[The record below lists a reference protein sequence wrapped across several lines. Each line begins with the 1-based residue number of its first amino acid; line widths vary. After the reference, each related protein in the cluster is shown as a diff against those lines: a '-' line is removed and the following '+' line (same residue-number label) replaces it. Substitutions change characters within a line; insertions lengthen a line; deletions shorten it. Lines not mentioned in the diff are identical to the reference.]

1 MLCAPA
7 VQASCPRT
15 PRSWPRRGCGQ
26 TCGDPTWGPLRWV
39 GGKLSYVLRNLWFW
53 LAGAQAL
60 VSGCYGA
67 LLRQGHAS
75 RCGLHWD
82 RHHTRAASHTH
93 AAGRPVQ
100 TAILQADTKAK
111 VAEAQDKMVAALK
124 VGRSRRVPEWVPCI
138 VQTQAAALRVAALY
152 ACVSHGKHG
161 AFRGAQSYS
170 AAQQPI
176 PVCVT
181 PSGPPRSG
189 LPAGHG
195 RISACAGQHRGRLVL
210 FGRPLQHRRGDERE
224 GLLKLRTLH
233 TGLIACCAPARC
245 AWEMSQ
251 CLRSD
256 NSGAPAPSTLRRC

>member
-1 MLCAPA
+1 M
-7 VQASCPRT
+7 QASCPRT

-82 RHHTRAASHTH
+82 RHHTPCGREAPH
-93 AAGRPVQ
+93 AVSCSGTSTTPVRRPTPMLLCFPVQ

-224 GLLKLRTLH
+224 GLLSCSHFTL
-233 TGLIACCAPARC
+233 
-245 AWEMSQ
+245 
-251 CLRSD
+251 D
-256 NSGAPAPSTLRRC
+256 